1 MSTAQPH
8 PPGMSVDP
16 ACQRLGVMRLMLQG
30 RIVHSALKVALL
42 VGTVLNLINN
52 GEQLW
57 MHHSVNLWQAALNFV
72 VPYCVSSYSA
82 ARNEA
87 QRAMGDR

>member
-1 MSTAQPH
+1 MSTAQPR
-8 PPGMSVDP
+8 PPGMSVDS
-16 ACQRLGVMRLMLQG
+16 ACQRPGVMRLMLQG
-30 RIVHSALKVALL
+30 RIVHSALKVALV

-87 QRAMGDR
+87 QRARGD